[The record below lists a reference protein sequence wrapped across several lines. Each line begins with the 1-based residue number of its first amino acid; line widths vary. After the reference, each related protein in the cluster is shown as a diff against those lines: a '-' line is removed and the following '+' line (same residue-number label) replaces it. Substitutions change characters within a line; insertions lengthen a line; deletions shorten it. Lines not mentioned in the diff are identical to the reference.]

1 MLKQLNIAMRL
12 LITLSVLTG
21 LLYPLTVTGLA
32 QILLPFQANGSLAVK
47 DGKVI
52 GSRLIGQ
59 NFSGPRYFHGRP
71 SAAGQNGYDGT
82 SSGGLNLGPTNKQ
95 LIDSIAE
102 RVQTV
107 RGQNSLKADEP
118 VPADLVTTSASG
130 LDPDISP
137 AAALAQA
144 RRVATARGLDLNVVH
159 SLIEKQITP
168 KPFGLLGEARV
179 NVLEL
184 NLAVDAL
191 RR

>member
-1 MLKQLNIAMRL
+1 MKQQLGIALRL
-12 LITLSVLTG
+12 LLTLSVLTG

-32 QILLPFQANGSLAVK
+32 QILLPFQANGSLVVK

-59 NFSGPRYFHGRP
+59 NFSGPGYFHGRP

-82 SSGGLNLGPTNKQ
+82 SSGGLNLGPTNKE

-107 RGQNSLKADEP
+107 RGKNGLKADES
-118 VPADLVTTSASG
+118 VPADLVTTSGSG

>member
-1 MLKQLNIAMRL
+1 MKQQLGIAIRL
-12 LITLSVLTG
+12 LLTLSVLTG
-21 LLYPLTVTGLA
+21 LMYPLTVTGIA
-32 QILLPFQANGSLAVK
+32 QILLPFQANGSLVVK

-59 NFSGPRYFHGRP
+59 KFSGPEYFHGRP

-107 RGQNSLKADEP
+107 RGQNALKADEA
-118 VPADLVTTSASG
+118 VPADLVTTSGSG

-137 AAALAQA
+137 AAALVQA
-144 RRVATARGLDLNVVH
+144 NRVATARGLDLNVVYN
-159 SLIEKQITP
+159 LIEKRISP
-168 KPFGLLGEARV
+168 KQFGLLGEARV

-191 RR
+191 RP

>member
-1 MLKQLNIAMRL
+1 MKQQLGIALRL
-12 LITLSVLTG
+12 LLTLSVLTG

-32 QILLPFQANGSLAVK
+32 QILLPFQANGSLVVK

-59 NFSGPRYFHGRP
+59 NFSGPGYFHGRP

-82 SSGGLNLGPTNKQ
+82 SSGGLNLGPTNKE

-107 RGQNSLKADEP
+107 RGKNGLKADES

>member
-1 MLKQLNIAMRL
+1 MLKQLNVAMRL

-32 QILLPFQANGSLAVK
+32 QILLPFQANGSLVVK

-107 RGQNSLKADEP
+107 RGQTGLQADEP

-144 RRVATARGLDLNVVH
+144 RRVAAEAAGENTGISRENLVRDGYRRH
-159 SLIEKQITP
+159 SGPQAGT
-168 KPFGLLGEARV
+168 GAGR
-179 NVLEL
+179 
-184 NLAVDAL
+184 
-191 RR
+191 

>member
-1 MLKQLNIAMRL
+1 MLKQLNVAMRL

-32 QILLPFQANGSLAVK
+32 QILLPFQANGSLVVK

-107 RGQNSLKADEP
+107 RGQNGLKADEP
-118 VPADLVTTSASG
+118 APADLVTTSASG

>member
-1 MLKQLNIAMRL
+1 MKQQLGIAIRL
-12 LITLSVLTG
+12 LLTLSVLTG
-21 LLYPLTVTGLA
+21 LMYPLTVTGIA
-32 QILLPFQANGSLAVK
+32 QILLPFQANGSLVVK

-59 NFSGPRYFHGRP
+59 KFSGPEYFHGRP

-102 RVQTV
+102 RVQTI
-107 RGQNSLKADEP
+107 RGQNALKADEA
-118 VPADLVTTSASG
+118 VPADLVTTSGSG

-137 AAALAQA
+137 AAALVQA
-144 RRVATARGLDLNVVH
+144 NRVATARGLDLNVVYN
-159 SLIEKQITP
+159 LIEKRISP
-168 KPFGLLGEARV
+168 KQFGLLGEARV

-191 RR
+191 RP

>member
-1 MLKQLNIAMRL
+1 MKQQLGIAIRL
-12 LITLSVLTG
+12 LLTLSVLTG
-21 LLYPLTVTGLA
+21 LMYPLTVTGIA
-32 QILLPFQANGSLAVK
+32 QILLPFQANGSLVVK

-59 NFSGPRYFHGRP
+59 KFSGPEYFHGRP

-107 RGQNSLKADEP
+107 RGQNALKADEA
-118 VPADLVTTSASG
+118 VPADLVTTSGSG

-137 AAALAQA
+137 AAALVQA
-144 RRVATARGLDLNVVH
+144 RRVAAARGLDVNVVH

-191 RR
+191 RP